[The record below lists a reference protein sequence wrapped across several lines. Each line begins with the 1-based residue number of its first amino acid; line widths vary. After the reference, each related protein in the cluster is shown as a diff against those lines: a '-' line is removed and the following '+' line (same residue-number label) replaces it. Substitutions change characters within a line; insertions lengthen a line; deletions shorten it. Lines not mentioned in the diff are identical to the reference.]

1 MKAGRTGT
9 GMKITARFFGLKDS
23 PPTILGM
30 ARVMGIFLPL
40 VAATVTF
47 STTFYVIF
55 VAEALGKGDYIQGM
69 ALIGPLIVLQMAVQ
83 TALDYP
89 TGSLGDWIGQ
99 RFVLSFAFGLYAI
112 TFYLISQVTFDTP
125 YVLLVVIYAIQGAA
139 DAQQSGSWGAWFD
152 NNYRVAVPKDT
163 DRKQYGVMQG
173 RIGML
178 FQIVSTLALIPGS
191 VMAFIFGRTWVFQ
204 LQAMLCVIIAVSLL
218 YVMRDL
224 PEVRNNR
231 SKRPSTKEYG
241 SLLKS
246 GVSYLWSNRFLK
258 YVLFGSMLT
267 TSSIIVWGNLILFPM
282 YYLYLLQDVAV
293 ASFRTLLFIPGAFAQ
308 GVSGSWSRRFEPKTW
323 IPRFRA
329 VEMCGFVFFVV
340 VGAIMFLLPPSTSP
354 AMVQIFIP
362 FTSIPIMQ
370 IPAGN
375 TLPLLILFLTFTST
389 SFFGGFADILT
400 QRLII
405 DTIPN
410 KIRNSTYSLLP
421 AIATIFAMPQIALFG
436 WLTRIWGFSLTLFS
450 CGLVSLV
457 GVLMIRKGVKFPRP
471 VATDVVAADSIT
483 QQERPKPIE
492 VLSNE
497 DDPDPPDGSSD

>member
-1 MKAGRTGT
+1 MTV
-9 GMKITARFFGLKDS
+9 TARFFGLKDS
-23 PPTILGM
+23 PPAILGM

-69 ALIGPLIVLQMAVQ
+69 ALIGPLIVVEMAAQ

-89 TGSLGDWIGQ
+89 TGSVGDWIGQ
-99 RFVLSFAFGLYAI
+99 RFVLSLSFGLYAV
-112 TFYLISQVTFDTP
+112 TFYLISRVTYDTP
-125 YVLLVVIYAIQGAA
+125 YLLLVVIYAIQGVA

-191 VMAFIFGRTWVFQ
+191 VMALIFGRTWVFQ
-204 LQAMLCVIIAVSLL
+204 LQSILCVVIAISLL

-224 PEVRNNR
+224 PEVRSNR
-231 SKRPSTKEYG
+231 QKRPTTKEYG

-246 GVSYLWSNRFLK
+246 GVSYLTNNQFLK
-258 YVLFGSMLT
+258 YVVFGSMLA

-282 YYLYLLQDVAV
+282 YYLYLLADVAV
-293 ASFRTLLFIPGAFAQ
+293 ASFRTMLFIPGVFSQ

-329 VEMCGFVFFVV
+329 LETCGFLFFVV
-340 VGAIMFLLPPSTSP
+340 FAAIMFLLPPSTNP
-354 AMVQIFIP
+354 TMVQLFIP
-362 FTSIPIMQ
+362 FTSIPIIQ
-370 IPAGN
+370 IPSGN
-375 TLPLLILFLTFTST
+375 AFPLFIIFMTFVST
-389 SFFGGFADILT
+389 GFFGGFADILT

-410 KIRNSTYSLLP
+410 RIRNSMYSLQP
-421 AIATIFAMPQIALFG
+421 AIATILAMPQIALFG
-436 WLTRIWGFSLTLFS
+436 WLTRIWGFPLTLLS
-450 CGLVSLV
+450 CGLISLL
-457 GVLMIRKGVKFPRP
+457 GVLMIRKGMKFPRP
-471 VATDVVAADSIT
+471 VAADVPTVATTTQKEEGRESLADPLNETDADS
-483 QQERPKPIE
+483 
-492 VLSNE
+492 SNE
-497 DDPDPPDGSSD
+497 PPK